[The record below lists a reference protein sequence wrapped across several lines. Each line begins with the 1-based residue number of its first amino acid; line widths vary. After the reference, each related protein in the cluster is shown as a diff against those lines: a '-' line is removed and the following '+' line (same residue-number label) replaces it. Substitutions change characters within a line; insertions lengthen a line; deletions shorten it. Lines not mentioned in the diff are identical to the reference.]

1 MSSVIFTAEGPM
13 LNALLL
19 QHSTLF
25 RQRRSCVRLG
35 VWHFKIP
42 HNQHQNC
49 YQAPLCIP
57 QSHKT
62 GSGDI
67 KHQTETLIDVSE
79 WVMSASH
86 GGFWQ
91 SSIQNLSELVINYDG
106 EGRTAR
112 GRARETA
119 ALPRQRN
126 KWLVC
131 FYNSICCCSNMHVL
145 IAATEAMQPI
155 HGTFASVSGPL

>member
-1 MSSVIFTAEGPM
+1 MHYYCNTQHFSGKEEVVWGWGFDISKYHITNIKTVIKPRSASHRAQNTGQAGP
-13 LNALLL
+13 
-19 QHSTLF
+19 
-25 RQRRSCVRLG
+25 
-35 VWHFKIP
+35 
-42 HNQHQNC
+42 
-49 YQAPLCIP
+49 
-57 QSHKT
+57 
-62 GSGDI
+62 GDI